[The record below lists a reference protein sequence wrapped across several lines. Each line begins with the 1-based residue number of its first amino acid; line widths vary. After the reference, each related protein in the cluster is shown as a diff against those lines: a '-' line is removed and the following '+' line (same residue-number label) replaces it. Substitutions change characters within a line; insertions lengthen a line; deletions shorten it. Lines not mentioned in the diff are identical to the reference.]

1 MHTREIENDLYSDAM
16 DSAVAVWSTVGYLQ
30 GRDGVSRKGEQG
42 FRGQLAAA
50 IRAFLEEIPG
60 ESGLVRLARPPA
72 PIGNGT
78 TVEVQPAA
86 HISPASQPTSKS
98 EG

>member
-1 MHTREIENDLYSDAM
+1 MHTREIETDLFSDAL
-16 DSAVAVWSTVGYLQ
+16 DSATNIYLTAGYILRNEGVQ
-30 GRDGVSRKGEQG
+30 GERL
-42 FRGQLAAA
+42 FRGQVAAA

-78 TVEVQPAA
+78 TVGVQPAA
-86 HISPASQPTSKS
+86 RISNSDGAP
-98 EG
+98 